1 MRGRNTLELN
11 LATLLEAMQEYFDER
26 YSIPLGTRY
35 LFADT
40 YQAIL
45 DRKVLKPRIY
55 PATHNGKLDGTPVFM
70 LLLQLASPS
79 PTSHLTLR
87 RAFAI

>member
-11 LATLLEAMQEYFDER
+11 LATLLEAMQEYFDKR

-45 DRKVLKPRIY
+45 DRRVLKPRIY
-55 PATHNGKLDGTPVFM
+55 PPRTTASSTARPSSNSCSNLHRHRP
-70 LLLQLASPS
+70 LQ
-79 PTSHLTLR
+79 HLTLR
-87 RAFAI
+87 RAFPI